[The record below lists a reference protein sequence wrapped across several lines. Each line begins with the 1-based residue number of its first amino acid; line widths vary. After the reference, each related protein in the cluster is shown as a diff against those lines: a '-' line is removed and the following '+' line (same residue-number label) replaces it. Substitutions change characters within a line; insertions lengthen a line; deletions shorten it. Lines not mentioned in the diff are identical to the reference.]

1 MTMIIAGR
9 FIRQDAAAASMA
21 QLIQSGFDPAR
32 MTSFFVNPA
41 GQHDT
46 FPIGGDVDESPGTE
60 MAGAGA
66 ATGAVGGSGVG
77 VAVGLATLPILG
89 PGALIAGAA
98 VGAYV
103 GSFVGAL
110 DNMQPDEVAGGMT
123 STIATSMPADSRKSG
138 MLVAVVA
145 VESRE
150 QLSAIGVLRGAGA
163 TDIERAEGE
172 IRNGEWPGFNPL
184 TPVVSVDA

>member
-32 MTSFFVNPA
+32 MTSFCVNPA

-66 ATGAVGGSGVG
+66 ATGAIGGSGVG

-89 PGALIAGAA
+89 PGAVIAGAA

-110 DNMQPDEVAGGMT
+110 DNMQPAEVAGATT
-123 STIATSMPADSRKSG
+123 STTATPMPSDSRKSG

-145 VESRE
+145 TESRE